1 MLANE
6 VQMIEVQPLPRKLH
20 RYHAH
25 LDRWPEQY
33 VAGSVLSEILE
44 SDELH
49 WVIEIGHPQ
58 SLPEKQHK
66 EHYKPIR
73 VWRES
78 DYRMS
83 PNNDGPISTY
93 LTDLLV

>member
-25 LDRWPEQY
+25 LDRCPELY

-73 VWRES
+73 V
-78 DYRMS
+78 
-83 PNNDGPISTY
+83 
-93 LTDLLV
+93 